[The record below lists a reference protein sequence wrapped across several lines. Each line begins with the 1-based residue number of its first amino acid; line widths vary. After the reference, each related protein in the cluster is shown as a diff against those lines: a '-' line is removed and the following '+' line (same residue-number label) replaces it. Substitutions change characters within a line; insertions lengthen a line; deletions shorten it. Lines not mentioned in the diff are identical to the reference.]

1 MGVYPWVVLA
11 AFQMKGQFMRFAFVV
26 ALAACAVPA
35 SAQQVP
41 ATIGLLDAVR
51 MGRDRGIAAVSA
63 QNTALAAAARI
74 GQRRADILPN
84 LAGSAS
90 WTRQTLNLDE
100 FGLSL
105 PGFPPVTPDFT
116 VWRLQVSARQA
127 LLDPAALARIRA
139 ARENAT
145 AAELDARTAADLA
158 GATAGLMY
166 LRALGADET
175 VRARLA
181 DSAIAASLLQQGRRL
196 VDAGVSPAIDATRG
210 EVQFAAVRTQLE
222 VARNA
227 AGRARLDLLRALDL
241 PAGGPVA
248 LSDSLT
254 TPTLPIPTEADSAVA
269 FALAHRSDVAAERA
283 RTAYQQRSLGAI
295 RAEYLPSL
303 GVQGAWTA
311 SGRETSSLRGTYN
324 LQLGISI
331 PILDGFRRQ
340 ARSAEQDALL
350 GVQEARER
358 DVARQADNDVRGALL
373 DVASALQQTSIAADR
388 VRLAETE
395 LQQAQQRFGQ
405 GVAGS
410 VETTQAQGAVIA
422 AHDAWIQARLAYAT
436 ARLAAYRAL
445 GMMDQLH

>member
-1 MGVYPWVVLA
+1 
-11 AFQMKGQFMRFAFVV
+11 MRFVCVV
-26 ALAACAVPA
+26 ALIAWAVPA
-35 SAQQVP
+35 RAQQQAP
-41 ATIGLLDAVR
+41 STIGLLDAVR
-51 MGRDRGIAAVSA
+51 IGRERGIAAVGA

-105 PGFPPVTPDFT
+105 PGFPSITPDFT
-116 VWRLQVSARQA
+116 VWRVQLSARQT

-139 ARENAT
+139 ARDNRA
-145 AAELDARTAADLA
+145 AAELDAHTAADLA

-181 DSAIAASLLQQGRRL
+181 DSSVAASLLDQSRRL
-196 VDAGVSPAIDATRG
+196 VDAGVSPAIDATRS

-222 VARNA
+222 LARNA

-241 PAGGPVA
+241 PAGGS
-248 LSDSLT
+248 LSLGDSLT
-254 TPTLPIPTEADSAVA
+254 APSLPIPANADTAVA
-269 FALAHRSDVAAERA
+269 YALEHRSDVAAERA
-283 RTAYQQRSLGAI
+283 RTAFQRRTFGAI
-295 RAEYLPSL
+295 RAENLPSL
-303 GVQGAWTA
+303 GLQGAWTE
-311 SGRETSSLRGTYN
+311 SGREVSSLRSTYN
-324 LQLGISI
+324 LQLGISV
-331 PILDGFRRQ
+331 PVLDGFRRQ
-340 ARSAEQDALL
+340 ARAAEQDALVGL
-350 GVQEARER
+350 QEARER
-358 DVARQADNDVRGALL
+358 DVARQADTEVRESLL

-395 LQQAQQRFGQ
+395 LSQAQQRFGQ

-410 VETTQAQGAVIA
+410 VETTQAQSAVIA

-436 ARLAAYRAL
+436 ARLAAYKAL
-445 GMMDQLH
+445 GMMEQLR